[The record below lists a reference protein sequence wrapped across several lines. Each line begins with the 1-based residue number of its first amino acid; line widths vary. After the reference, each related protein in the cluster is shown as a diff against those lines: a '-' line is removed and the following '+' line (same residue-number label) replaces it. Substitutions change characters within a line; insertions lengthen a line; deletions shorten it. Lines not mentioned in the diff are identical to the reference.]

1 MHLIIISY
9 GLIKNSIINNQNDNV
24 TNLQKKLQLQQ
35 QRREKNYREMNN
47 LTHTY

>member
-24 TNLQKKLQLQQ
+24 TNLQKNYSYNN
-35 QRREKNYREMNN
+35 REEKKIIAK
-47 LTHTY
+47 